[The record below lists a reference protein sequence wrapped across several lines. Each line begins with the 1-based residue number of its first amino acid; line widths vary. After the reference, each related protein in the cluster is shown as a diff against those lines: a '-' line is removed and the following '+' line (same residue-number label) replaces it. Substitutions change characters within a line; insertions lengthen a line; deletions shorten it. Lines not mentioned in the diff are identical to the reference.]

1 MIVADIL
8 GIHPTNQYRE
18 SVFVVF
24 LCLMD
29 PTKRLPSQAV
39 RHSPHKVGPTD
50 CTLDQCETRKFVSS
64 FVTASDYCD
73 LTRYDTS
80 SSPFGATSA
89 FPTIRHLY
97 GVSEPSQRF
106 KIILLIVA

>member
-8 GIHPTNQYRE
+8 GIHPANQYRK

-24 LCLMD
+24 LCVMG
-29 PTKRLPSQAV
+29 PAQKTTGTSGQTQ
-39 RHSPHKVGPTD
+39 SPIKWI
-50 CTLDQCETRKFVSS
+50 LIILSL
-64 FVTASDYCD
+64 AS
-73 LTRYDTS
+73 LS
-80 SSPFGATSA
+80 NFSSPFGATSA

-106 KIILLIVA
+106 KIILLTVA